1 MNLTQMKVKYQEYLA
16 DFDPTPQYAFD
27 DWASPMDFDDYC
39 DYLHEEEYETK
50 NHDWDGGNRCLWTCG
65 SNCI

>member
-50 NHDWDGGNRCLWTCG
+50 NHD
-65 SNCI
+65 

>member
-16 DFDPTPQYAFD
+16 DFDPTPQYLYD
-27 DWASPMDFDDYC
+27 NWDSPMDFDDYC

-50 NHDWDGGNRCLWTCG
+50 NHD
-65 SNCI
+65 